1 MERWAYEDVLA
12 FVRSWDAVWF
22 GIMFIAAAVYAYWP
36 RNRAQFDQAA
46 FIPLRE
52 EDAP

>member
-22 GIMFIAAAVYAYWP
+22 GVMFIVAAVYAYWP
-36 RNRAQFDQAA
+36 RNRERFREAA
-46 FIPLRE
+46 RLPL
-52 EDAP
+52 EDEGV